1 MAFSYSSGVGHIFTI
16 DNRDY
21 FIISM
26 TAHDHYNGSLNAEY
40 RMIYKDSHGEMQERL
55 FRCSVRFPGGEKHEL
70 SIMSDNPLFVFLASN
85 EINATGF
92 ITNLCFSKDYS
103 FVIPDYKESMWSTP
117 IDHNVIAYITMI
129 KK

>member
-16 DNRDY
+16 DDRDY
-21 FIISM
+21 FIIST

-55 FRCSVRFPGGEKHEL
+55 FRCSVRFPCGEKHEL

-103 FVIPDYKESMWSTP
+103 FVIPDYKESLYAEPT
-117 IDHNVIAYITMI
+117 DHNVIAYITTI
-129 KK
+129 KQ